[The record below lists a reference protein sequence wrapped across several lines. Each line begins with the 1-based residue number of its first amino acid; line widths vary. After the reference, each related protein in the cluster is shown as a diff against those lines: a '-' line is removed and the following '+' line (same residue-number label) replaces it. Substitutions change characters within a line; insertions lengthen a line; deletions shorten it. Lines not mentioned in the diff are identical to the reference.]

1 MIKLKELRTAKNIS
15 QIELANYLHVSNTTV
30 SNWESGKRIPDMET
44 LIQIA
49 NYFDVSLDYL
59 LGRDNSESFYINEKY
74 ILKVKYYQNL
84 FQKISSIDNDNIHK
98 LNEFIDLL
106 LSKSNEH

>member
-30 SNWESGKRIPDMET
+30 SNCESGKRVPNMET

-59 LGRDNSESFYINEKY
+59 LGRDNSESFYINEK
-74 ILKVKYYQNL
+74 
-84 FQKISSIDNDNIHK
+84 
-98 LNEFIDLL
+98 
-106 LSKSNEH
+106 